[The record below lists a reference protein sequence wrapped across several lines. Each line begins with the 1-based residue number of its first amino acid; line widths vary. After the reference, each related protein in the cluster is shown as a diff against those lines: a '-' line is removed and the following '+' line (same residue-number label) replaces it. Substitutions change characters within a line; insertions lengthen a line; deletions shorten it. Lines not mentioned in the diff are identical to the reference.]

1 MVKTDGDNYNDNTDK
16 VTNSSYSEPTLE
28 ALTDKGDN
36 TNYIGNLDNSKKI
49 SLEES
54 NKYPVIIYVNNIY
67 GGSHAVRLVDI
78 DENKIVVSNPWGQI
92 ETFKKG
98 KEKAEIKGKE
108 GKKFEIHSDYE
119 KYLSNIE
126 CIVAPMPWMII
137 PISIPSQ
144 FKASLSNLKNVLINK
159 T

>member
-49 SLEES
+49 SLLKKALEES

-108 GKKFEIHSDYE
+108 E
-119 KYLSNIE
+119 KNSRFTAI
-126 CIVAPMPWMII
+126 M
-137 PISIPSQ
+137 
-144 FKASLSNLKNVLINK
+144 KN